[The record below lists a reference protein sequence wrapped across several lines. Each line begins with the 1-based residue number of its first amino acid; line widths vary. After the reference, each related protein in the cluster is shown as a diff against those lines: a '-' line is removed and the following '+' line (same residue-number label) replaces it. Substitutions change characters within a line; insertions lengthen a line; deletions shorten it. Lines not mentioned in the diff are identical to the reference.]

1 MKTIAAVFS
10 LVSLALGIS
19 GAHAQYANVV
29 ISGEIK
35 PGVYGRIELGN
46 TPPPPVLYAKP
57 VVIVQEQRSTPYK
70 PVYLHVPPG
79 HAKHWDKHCH
89 KYNACNRPVYFVKSH
104 EYDPDYRHHEEHQG
118 DKGNGKGWAKGHG
131 D

>member
-1 MKTIAAVFS
+1 MKTITAGLS

-29 ISGEIK
+29 ISGEVT

-46 TPPPPVLYAKP
+46 RPPPVLINAQP
-57 VVIVQEQRSTPYK
+57 VVVVRDRRYTE

-79 HAKHWDKHCH
+79 HAKNWDKHCH
-89 KYNACNRPVYFVKSH
+89 KYNACYHPVYFVKSR
-104 EYDPDYRHHEEHQG
+104 EYDPDYG
-118 DKGNGKGWAKGHG
+118 GGKGKGKGWAKGH
-131 D
+131 DK